1 MISEDELW
9 LWKLEQQLMKILI
22 CITELNYILKYI
34 IYIYI
39 YICKSKYNLTQ
50 RRAKTPHMTG
60 YRTSEHNETNAH
72 WRIFRLFCKMETNV
86 AYISASVNIV
96 KISILIVSKQRH
108 SSWNSALD
116 VLKLSVTLWVRSASD
131 DSHAQEGT
139 ERIIQTDSR
148 TKTIHWFTNCF
159 DQAFEQNWLQQKNDS
174 KEWIIREWASL
185 IAQRTV
191 DVALGINWSIF
202 NLYCIKIK

>member
-1 MISEDELW
+1 MTLKTGATADENSDLHHW
-9 LWKLEQQLMKILI
+9 IKLYFKV
-22 CITELNYILKYI
+22 YY

-39 YICKSKYNLTQ
+39 YIYIYVKVNITWHREEQKLLIWPAT
-50 RRAKTPHMTG
+50 
-60 YRTSEHNETNAH
+60 EHLNIMKNAH

-131 DSHAQEGT
+131 DSHAQEGNWT
-139 ERIIQTDSR
+139 NHSN
-148 TKTIHWFTNCF
+148 WFTN
-159 DQAFEQNWLQQKNDS
+159 QNDSLVYQLLWSSLWTELTQKNES
-174 KEWIIREWASL
+174 FANGHRSLPRE
-185 IAQRTV
+185 Q
-191 DVALGINWSIF
+191 
-202 NLYCIKIK
+202 